1 MPLYYSMKQLR
12 TFVFAGVLCASTL
25 FLFAEDK
32 IKIQQDTQIDGSRAL
47 SVTTHKANDMIGAS
61 VQNKSGEKLG
71 TVRDLAFEMPSGKLG
86 YVIVASGG
94 ILGLGAD
101 FHAVPPKVF
110 SHETTSARLL
120 TLDMTKERWESS
132 PKFKKDQLTGLNA
145 HSQQID
151 KHFAEAGQEDLKAQ
165 AKIGDAKA
173 EVKIKTPDINAA
185 AKSDAK
191 SEPLRLASDLIGKQ
205 VVTQQN
211 EEVGKISDLL
221 VDMKSTKVAFA
232 IISAGT
238 LLKPSEARYAV
249 ATQNLSMG
257 TEKNK
262 IMLNAD
268 RNALE
273 KAEVF
278 DAEKW
283 QASGSTSG
291 TAGIFK
297 YEVNDATVKA
307 EIDTDDT
314 KKSSAEARTSIGS
327 PKPALALINEG
338 NRYVGEQAKDKVVQ
352 IRSEKSI
359 NGLMPNVWYV
369 VYYDPTAA
377 LKATEVKFYNGQMVD
392 VKRPL
397 RLLEATSNKAEPL
410 DRSKIKLDS
419 DKAVET
425 ALKERVF
432 ENVKPTAS
440 QLRLERGPGG
450 MPIWQVELWAAKA
463 NDSKDDVNL
472 GTVTL
477 SAEDGKVIK
486 TDLKSER

>member
-1 MPLYYSMKQLR
+1 MKQFKVL
-12 TFVFAGVLCASTL
+12 VFAGALCASTL

-32 IKIQQDTQIDGSRAL
+32 IKIQQDTKIDGAKAS
-47 SVTTHKANDMIGAS
+47 SVTTHKANEMIGAS

-71 TVRDLAFEMPSGKLG
+71 TVRDFAFEMGSGKLA

-101 FHAVPPKVF
+101 FHAVPPKAF
-110 SHETTSARLL
+110 SHETTSARVL

-132 PKFKKDQLTGLNA
+132 PKFKKDQLTALNA
-145 HSQQID
+145 HGEQIEKYFTD
-151 KHFAEAGQEDLKAQ
+151 AGKDDLKAQ

-173 EVKIKTPDINAA
+173 EVKIKAPDINAA
-185 AKSDAK
+185 GKSDAK
-191 SEPLRLASDLIGKQ
+191 SEPLRLASDLIGKG

-211 EEVGKISDLL
+211 EDVGKVSDLL
-221 VDMKSTKVAFA
+221 VDMKDAKVAFA
-232 IISAGT
+232 IISTGT
-238 LLKPSEARYAV
+238 LLKPATTRYAV
-249 ATQNLSMG
+249 APQNLSMG

-262 IMLNAD
+262 IVLNAD
-268 RNALE
+268 RNTLE

-278 DAEKW
+278 DPEKW
-283 QASGSTSG
+283 QATGRTSG

-297 YEVNDATVKA
+297 YEVNDATLRT
-307 EIDTDDT
+307 EIGTDDT
-314 KKSSAEARTSIGS
+314 KKPSTEVRASAGS
-327 PKPALALINEG
+327 GMTALALVKEG
-338 NRYVGEQAKDKVVQ
+338 NRYVGEQAKDKIVQ

-359 NGLMPNVWYV
+359 NGLTPNLWYV

-397 RLLEATSNKAEPL
+397 RLLEATSNKDEPL
-410 DRSKIKLDS
+410 DRSKIKIDS
-419 DKAVET
+419 DKALET
-425 ALKERVF
+425 ALKEPVL

-440 QLRLERGPGG
+440 EMRLERGPGG
-450 MPIWQVELWAAKA
+450 MPIWRVGLWAAKA
-463 NDSKDDVNL
+463 NDPKDDVSL

-477 SAEDGKVIK
+477 SAEDAKVIK
-486 TDLKSER
+486 TDLKAEKVN